1 MEGKVDIVHSRC
13 AGLDVHKETVVACV
27 RLASG
32 DKVSREVRTFG
43 TTTSGLLALLAWLTE
58 MGCTHV
64 ALEATGIYWR
74 PVWNILSD
82 GAFELVLANAAHIK
96 NVPGRKTDVNDATW
110 IADLLAYGL
119 IRSSFVPE
127 PAIQELRSLLRT
139 RKQLVREQTSHVQR
153 VQKTL
158 EDANIKLDCVIT
170 DILGVSG
177 RAMIEAL
184 VAGETDPGTL
194 AELADRRLKAS
205 RDQLREALR
214 GRVTDHHRFLLRL
227 HLGQI
232 DALTAAAERVDRQVD
247 AVIARMD
254 AAVEAGQAPVKAVIG
269 LLITIPGIG
278 PLAARMILAEIGR
291 DMSRFPSAAHLL
303 SWAGL
308 CPRNDES
315 AGKRRSARLRK
326 GAPWLKTVLVQCA
339 WAATRKKGSYLQAQ
353 FHRLRSRRG
362 PKKALCAVAASM
374 LTAIYHMLRDGTGYQ
389 DLGADH
395 FDHRS
400 TEARARRL
408 VSQLA
413 KLGFDVE
420 IKPLAAVA

>member
-32 DKVSREVRTFG
+32 DKVNREVRTFG

-96 NVPGRKTDVNDATW
+96 NVPGQRCHLDRRSV
-110 IADLLAYGL
+110 GL

-127 PAIQELRSLLRT
+127 PEIQELRSLLRT

-177 RAMIEAL
+177 RAMIEAP
-184 VAGETDPGTL
+184 VRPI
-194 AELADRRLKAS
+194 RAS
-205 RDQLREALR
+205 WPSL
-214 GRVTDHHRFLLRL
+214 
-227 HLGQI
+227 
-232 DALTAAAERVDRQVD
+232 
-247 AVIARMD
+247 
-254 AAVEAGQAPVKAVIG
+254 PIG
-269 LLITIPGIG
+269 G
-278 PLAARMILAEIGR
+278 
-291 DMSRFPSAAHLL
+291 
-303 SWAGL
+303 
-308 CPRNDES
+308 
-315 AGKRRSARLRK
+315 
-326 GAPWLKTVLVQCA
+326 
-339 WAATRKKGSYLQAQ
+339 
-353 FHRLRSRRG
+353 SRRR
-362 PKKALCAVAASM
+362 
-374 LTAIYHMLRDGTGYQ
+374 AI
-389 DLGADH
+389 
-395 FDHRS
+395 S
-400 TEARARRL
+400 CARRC
-408 VSQLA
+408 
-413 KLGFDVE
+413 GGG
-420 IKPLAAVA
+420 

>member
-43 TTTSGLLALLAWLTE
+43 TTTSGLAGMADGDG
-58 MGCTHV
+58 MYARCAGSDH
-64 ALEATGIYWR
+64 WR

-96 NVPGRKTDVNDATW
+96 NVPGPTSTMPPGSPLCWPDPVEFRSGAGDPGTTLAV
-110 IADLLAYGL
+110 ADPQAVGS
-119 IRSSFVPE
+119 RADE
-127 PAIQELRSLLRT
+127 PW
-139 RKQLVREQTSHVQR
+139 

-254 AAVEAGQAPVKAVIG
+254 TAVEAGQAPVQAMIG
-269 LLITIPGIG
+269 LLITVPGI
-278 PLAARMILAEIGR
+278 
-291 DMSRFPSAAHLL
+291 
-303 SWAGL
+303 W
-308 CPRNDES
+308 
-315 AGKRRSARLRK
+315 
-326 GAPWLKTVLVQCA
+326 
-339 WAATRKKGSYLQAQ
+339 
-353 FHRLRSRRG
+353 RRG
-362 PKKALCAVAASM
+362 
-374 LTAIYHMLRDGTGYQ
+374 
-389 DLGADH
+389 
-395 FDHRS
+395 
-400 TEARARRL
+400 
-408 VSQLA
+408 
-413 KLGFDVE
+413 
-420 IKPLAAVA
+420 